1 MVAKR
6 YQIVL
11 FYFLVLSFSAV
22 ATAVYLDFA
31 VLMVVPV
38 ALAVI
43 YFAIF
48 HLDNLFEFIVLCTPL
63 SINLEQLGEFGGIGF
78 YMPTEPLLLGVTG
91 LLIIRSLVSGRLNRS
106 MLTHPIS
113 LALLFYLSWI
123 FITSLTSTDIMVS
136 MKFFVS
142 KLWFIVPI
150 FYFGLTYFQST
161 KKIKRFL
168 WLYIGSLTLVV
179 MYTLI
184 RHGSHAFG
192 EDQGHWVMS
201 PFFKDHTSYGAVLAL
216 IFPVVVLMFFLAKD
230 GIQKS
235 LVGISIGI
243 HTFGIFFSYT
253 RAAYLSLVGALFLLG
268 LIKYKVKFKYI
279 GAIGVIGISM
289 LIMNWDQI
297 WLDLNKNKV
306 EHTTEEFGERLQSMS
321 NVSTD
326 ASNLERLNRWSC
338 AVEMFQER
346 PVFGYGPGTY
356 AFEYAPFQHYED
368 LTIISTNFGTGG
380 NAHSEYLGPLA
391 ESGLLGMIS
400 MILIVATIF
409 YSGIKLYI
417 KLEDPQLK
425 LIIMACIL
433 GLFTYFAHGILNNY
447 LDTDKASVPVW
458 GFAAI
463 IVATEY
469 RMKKGLLKGDQS
481 K

>member
-1 MVAKR
+1 VVAKR

-235 LVGISIGI
+235 LVGILIGI

-346 PVFGYGPGTY
+346 PIFGYGPGTY

>member
-235 LVGISIGI
+235 LVGILIGI

-279 GAIGVIGISM
+279 GAIGAIGISM

-481 K
+481 D

>member
-235 LVGISIGI
+235 LVGILIGI

-346 PVFGYGPGTY
+346 PIFGYGPGTY

-481 K
+481 D